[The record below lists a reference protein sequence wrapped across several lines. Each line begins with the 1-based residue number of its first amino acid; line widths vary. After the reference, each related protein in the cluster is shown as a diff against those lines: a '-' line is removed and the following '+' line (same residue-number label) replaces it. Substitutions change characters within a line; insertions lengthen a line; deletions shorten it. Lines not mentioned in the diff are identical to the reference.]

1 MSNAELQQNDEKKQ
15 GEFATEVPKQM
26 MSSWDGDSMS
36 NPELQQ
42 GGEKKRDDVATETP
56 KQMMSSWDSE
66 MVMVEPQPKKGRAEG
81 GNELDK
87 RSAK

>member
-1 MSNAELQQNDEKKQ
+1 MSIAELQQDDEKKR
-15 GEFATEVPKQM
+15 GEFTAEIPKQM

-42 GGEKKRDDVATETP
+42 DGEKKRDDIATETP

-66 MVMVEPQPKKGRAEG
+66 MVMVEPQPKKGQSEG
-81 GNELDK
+81 GNKLDK